1 MNEQQSL
8 TILNSWSFVG
18 FFSDYGCWNTEE
30 SVSFT
35 DSDVQTF
42 LGKKTKIKKVEPGAT
57 YSVALVMA
65 FLAAEN
71 ESQRLIDLPQA
82 DFGCVPERFLFLFI
96 FFCR

>member
-1 MNEQQSL
+1 MNSKALPFSIHGRLSDFFRIMAAE
-8 TILNSWSFVG
+8 ILKILYRLQTVTFKLSW
-18 FFSDYGCWNTEE
+18 ERKP
-30 SVSFT
+30 
-35 DSDVQTF
+35 
-42 LGKKTKIKKVEPGAT
+42 KKKKVEPGVT
-57 YSVALVMA
+57 YSVALVMV